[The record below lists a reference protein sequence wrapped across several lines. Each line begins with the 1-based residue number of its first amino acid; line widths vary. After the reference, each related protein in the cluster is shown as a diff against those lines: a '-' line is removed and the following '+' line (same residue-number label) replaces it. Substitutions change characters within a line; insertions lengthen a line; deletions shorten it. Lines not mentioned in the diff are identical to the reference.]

1 MKSDTLT
8 TVLNLFLA
16 LFAVCGV
23 IFAILT
29 FTYTREY
36 RSITAQVNTANT
48 IMWQMKGLLGELQEY
63 NKTARSADLAGILQP
78 YIQTAPA
85 VPAAAPKPATR

>member
-8 TVLNLFLA
+8 TVLNIFLA

-48 IMWQMKGLLGELQEY
+48 IMRQVNGLLGELQEY
-63 NKTARSADLAGILQP
+63 NNKTARSADLAAILQP
-78 YIQTAPA
+78 YVQTAPA
-85 VPAAAPKPATR
+85 APKTATPATH